1 MLIPGSRLPTVG
13 STIRKGGTVVSN
25 QPAVRMTTGESA
37 VATLIA
43 NGVDT
48 VYCLPGV
55 QNDHLFDA
63 LHGAQD
69 KLRIIHTRHE
79 QGAAYM
85 ALGAAMATG
94 KPQVYAVVPGP
105 GFLNTT
111 GALCTAYA
119 VNAPVLALVGQIPSA
134 AIGRGYGLLH
144 EIPDQLGVMR
154 GLTKYADRIDA
165 PHDAPVKVNEAF
177 RQMRSDR
184 PRPTALE
191 CALDVWA
198 RRAPV
203 SIPAAASPSQALLD
217 PDLLARAA
225 KLLGEARNPLI
236 IVGGGAQHA
245 SAEITALAEM
255 LQAPVVA
262 HRMGHGVVDRRNPLS
277 ANVIEGH
284 ALWEHADVVIGIGT
298 RFNLQYQQWGTDAEM
313 KIIRVDSDAQELD
326 RYERPAISLCGDAA
340 AVASALLNALP
351 AHNRARESRATELL
365 SLRTKVTAQLAFLQ
379 PQIGYLD
386 AIRAELP
393 VDGIFVDELTQLG
406 YAARMVFPV
415 HEPRTFISPGY
426 QGTLGWGVATAI
438 GVKAARPDRK
448 VVAVSGDGG
457 FLFNAQEL
465 ATAVQ
470 QRIPIVIVLVNDNAY
485 GNVRRIQATQY
496 GNRLI
501 ASDLRNPDFQKF
513 VDSFGALALKAGSP
527 AELRAA
533 LRTAFAA
540 DVPAVIEVPAGPMPD
555 PWNTLR
561 APRNRPRR
569 G

>member
-1 MLIPGSRLPTVG
+1 MSSEPR
-13 STIRKGGTVVSN
+13 
-25 QPAVRMTTGESA
+25 RMTTGEAA
-37 VATLIA
+37 VAALET
-43 NGVDT
+43 NGIDT

-69 KLRIIHTRHE
+69 RIRIVHTRHE

-94 KPQVYAVVPGP
+94 KPNVYAVVPGP

-119 VNAPVLALVGQIPSA
+119 VNAPVLALVGQIPA
-134 AIGRGYGLLH
+134 ATIGRGYGLLH
-144 EIPDQLGVMR
+144 EIPDQLGIMR
-154 GLTKYADRIDA
+154 SLTKYADRIHA
-165 PHDAPVKVNEAF
+165 PHDGPVKVNEAF
-177 RQMRSDR
+177 RQMISDR
-184 PRPTALE
+184 PRPAALE

-198 RRAPV
+198 RRSPV
-203 SIPAAASPSQALLD
+203 SVPGAATADNALID

-245 SAEITALAEM
+245 SREATELAEM

-262 HRMGHGVVDRRNPLS
+262 HRMGHGIVDRRNPLS
-277 ANVIEGH
+277 ANLVEGH
-284 ALWEHADVVIGIGT
+284 ALWEHADVVLGIGT
-298 RFNLQYQQWGTDAEM
+298 RLNIQYMQWGTDAEM
-313 KIIRVDSDAQELD
+313 KIIRVDADAQELD
-326 RYERPAISLCGDAA
+326 RYERPAIGLCGDSA
-340 AVASALLNALP
+340 AVLRGLIDAIP
-351 AHNRARESRATELL
+351 THNRARPSRRDELL
-365 SLRTKVTAQLAFLQ
+365 NLRAKVAEQLSFLQ
-379 PQIGYLD
+379 PQIGYLQ
-386 AIRAELP
+386 AIRDELP
-393 VDGIFVDELTQLG
+393 EDGIFVDELTQLG
-406 YAARMVFPV
+406 YAGRLVFPV
-415 HEPRTFISPGY
+415 YEPRGFISPGY
-426 QGTLGWGVATAI
+426 QGTLGWGVATAL

-470 QRIPIVIVLVNDNAY
+470 QRIPVVIVLVNDNAY
-485 GNVRRIQATQY
+485 GNVRRIQRDQF

-501 ASDLRNPDFQKF
+501 ASDLHNPDFQKF

-527 AELRAA
+527 DELRAA
-533 LRTAFAA
+533 LRTAFKA

-555 PWNTLR
+555 PWRTLR
-561 APRNRPRR
+561 PPRNRPR
-569 G
+569 GG